1 MPAVQLASTAPVILT
16 QVRQELT
23 VAPAWPRSRS
33 RGRRLRMR
41 LEVCMLLG

>member
-1 MPAVQLASTAPVILT
+1 MPAAQSLPPAPIQL
-16 QVRQELT
+16 RQDLT

-41 LEVCMLLG
+41 LEVCMMV